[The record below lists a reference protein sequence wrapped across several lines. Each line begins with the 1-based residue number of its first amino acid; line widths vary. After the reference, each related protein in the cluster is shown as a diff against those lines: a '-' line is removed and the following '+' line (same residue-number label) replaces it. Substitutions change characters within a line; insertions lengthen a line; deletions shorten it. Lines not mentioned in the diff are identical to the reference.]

1 MHMGRQCLIIA
12 DRGVW
17 GAQSNPRDRNTQCRS
32 SNGSRRSNAD
42 FRPSAIGP
50 STQSV
55 GVGRVATF
63 VLFLLSSPQVH
74 SASIMRVAPLAAGSP
89 EVVRPRVLSNLNVAR
104 DGTPKEGG
112 DHAQK

>member
-1 MHMGRQCLIIA
+1 MGSYLSCE
-12 DRGVW
+12 V
-17 GAQSNPRDRNTQCRS
+17 

-55 GVGRVATF
+55 GVGRVPTF
-63 VLFLLSSPQVH
+63 VLLVAVVPQVH

-89 EVVRPRVLSNLNVAR
+89 EVVRPRVLSKLNVAR